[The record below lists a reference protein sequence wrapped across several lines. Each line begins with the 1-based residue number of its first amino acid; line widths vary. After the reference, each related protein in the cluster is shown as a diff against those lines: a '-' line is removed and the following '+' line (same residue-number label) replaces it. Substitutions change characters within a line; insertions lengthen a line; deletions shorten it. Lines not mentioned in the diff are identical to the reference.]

1 MVTMSNATARANEAL
16 ARRSAAGACAIPVLV
31 AIVLVTTR
39 VAFAYPVLCAAVL
52 VGATVL
58 AIARVALARAYHSL
72 GVRRPL
78 VWRRLFG
85 AGALTTGTLWGWSAA
100 AFTYKYGVG
109 AESLFVLLATG
120 GITAGAVA
128 SLAPARRLLL
138 RYIVATLVPSI
149 LVCVTLPHPS
159 TMAFGAAEAILVFLL
174 FMIVSARRMHA
185 DFVDAGE
192 KTDLLQAH
200 GAELE
205 MARAQAI
212 EASRAKSEFLAN
224 MSHEI
229 RTPMNGVLGMAELL
243 RATKLTHDQR
253 ELVEALTSSGDAL
266 LTIINDIL
274 DFSKVEAGKLEIESV
289 DFDLH
294 TCIEEAVELFA
305 PRADAKKLGIAI
317 FFDEN
322 VPSFVAGDA
331 GRTRQILSN
340 LLGNAIKFTERGE
353 VVVRVR
359 ADEISDSTARV
370 RVEVS
375 DTGIGISAEAQSRL
389 FQPFTQ
395 ANAST
400 TRKYGGTGLGL
411 AISRKLAELMGGT
424 LSVESTEGAGSTF
437 WFTVTFVPRPAP
449 APSAKSI
456 LEPLAGRRILCVDDT
471 ATNRVLLVKQLAT
484 LGMVAD
490 AAVDGPQGLEMLYAA
505 QASGQPYDAVLLD
518 YAMPKMNG
526 VAVARAI
533 RSNPAFSRLPM
544 VLVTSWTERGQF
556 DGAYDA
562 GIASCLTKPLRQKQ
576 LAAAMRTAFEV
587 CGSSTTASSGRLPA
601 VAAPSSDG
609 STTQIMAKEG
619 VLLAEDNAI
628 NQKVAVR
635 LLERLGFRVDVAK
648 DGREALE
655 HYAAGTYAM
664 VFMDCQMPE
673 MDGFE
678 ATAELRR
685 REAAA
690 GGRVPIIAM
699 TASAMT
705 GDREKCIEAG
715 MDDFVSKPISVA
727 ELTKVVARWRG
738 TAATAAA

>member
-1 MVTMSNATARANEAL
+1 
-16 ARRSAAGACAIPVLV
+16 
-31 AIVLVTTR
+31 
-39 VAFAYPVLCAAVL
+39 
-52 VGATVL
+52 
-58 AIARVALARAYHSL
+58 
-72 GVRRPL
+72 
-78 VWRRLFG
+78 
-85 AGALTTGTLWGWSAA
+85 
-100 AFTYKYGVG
+100 
-109 AESLFVLLATG
+109 
-120 GITAGAVA
+120 
-128 SLAPARRLLL
+128 
-138 RYIVATLVPSI
+138 
-149 LVCVTLPHPS
+149 
-159 TMAFGAAEAILVFLL
+159 
-174 FMIVSARRMHA
+174 
-185 DFVDAGE
+185 
-192 KTDLLQAH
+192 
-200 GAELE
+200 

-253 ELVEALTSSGDAL
+253 DLVREALTSSGGAL

-274 DFSKVEAGKLEIESV
+274 DFSKVEAGKLEIEAI

-294 TCIEEAVELFA
+294 TCLEEAVELFA

-331 GRTRQILSN
+331 GRTRQIVSN

-353 VVVRVR
+353 IVVRVR

-370 RVEVS
+370 RIEVS

-400 TRKYGGTGLGL
+400 TRQYGGTGLGL

-424 LSVESTEGAGSTF
+424 LSVESTEGVGSTF
-437 WFTVTFVPRPAP
+437 WFTVTFAPRQAPAP
-449 APSAKSI
+449 AATAKAG

-505 QASGQPYDAVLLD
+505 QASAQPYDAVVLD

-526 VAVARAI
+526 VALARAI

-587 CGSSTTASSGRLPA
+587 CGSSSTASSGRLPA
-601 VAAPSSDG
+601 VEAPRLGRHDDPDHVQRAGSVGRGQRHQPEGRRATPRKAGSFGSTWRRMGARRSSDTPPARTPW
-609 STTQIMAKEG
+609 SSW
-619 VLLAEDNAI
+619 
-628 NQKVAVR
+628 
-635 LLERLGFRVDVAK
+635 
-648 DGREALE
+648 
-655 HYAAGTYAM
+655 
-664 VFMDCQMPE
+664 
-673 MDGFE
+673 
-678 ATAELRR
+678 TARCPKWTASRR
-685 REAAA
+685 RRSYA
-690 GGRVPIIAM
+690 GG
-699 TASAMT
+699 S
-705 GDREKCIEAG
+705 
-715 MDDFVSKPISVA
+715 
-727 ELTKVVARWRG
+727 RG
-738 TAATAAA
+738 GRACRSSR